1 MHSIKL
7 GLFKQNKTV
16 VGNTIQYVEVLVEQK
31 ASLHFKHVK
40 WLGHPHLEGKRS
52 SMFCICKLAVRLQNC
67 GQIALKRF
75 YNPLDNNLGQ
85 LYLYF

>member
-40 WLGHPHLEGKRS
+40 
-52 SMFCICKLAVRLQNC
+52 
-67 GQIALKRF
+67 
-75 YNPLDNNLGQ
+75 
-85 LYLYF
+85 